1 MAVVEGFR
9 MQKTAVSAGAP
20 RRARSGRFSWA
31 TLPDDDL
38 LRLRF
43 KDLNLSVEGTWL
55 AHRLR
60 SLNDE
65 LESRGLMP
73 AHAWLSDEWF
83 SPSNTPGISFPF
95 YLAHPRL
102 VKLERKMVR
111 DVEGGTQRDCMRI
124 LRHEAGHVMQHAY
137 GLHRRR
143 RWQTVFGQSS
153 KPYPDY
159 YRPNPTS
166 KKYVQHLRR
175 WYAQS
180 HPDEDFAE
188 TFAVWL
194 TPRSAWKKKYAD
206 WPALKKLQYVDELMS
221 EIADERPILTKREE
235 VDPVGK
241 LNMTLGEHYLNKIEH
256 YAVDTPASFDREL
269 RRIFSDDPSDRG
281 SPSAAE
287 FVKRNRPD
295 IKKSVSKWTGEYA
308 LTLDAVL
315 DDMIDRCRALR
326 LRAAGSDRSLRQQ
339 LTVLLTR
346 KAVRSLY
353 DSSRRQVFAV

>member
-1 MAVVEGFR
+1 MR
-9 MQKTAVSAGAP
+9 KTTALARTTTR
-20 RRARSGRFSWA
+20 RRAGRFAWA

-38 LRLRF
+38 LDLRF
-43 KDLNLSVEGTWL
+43 KDLNLSIDRTWL
-55 AHRLR
+55 THQLR
-60 SLNDE
+60 NLNEE
-65 LESRGLMP
+65 LSARGLIA

-102 VKLERKMVR
+102 MKLERKMVR

-137 GLHRRR
+137 GLHRRK
-143 RWQTVFGQSS
+143 RWQNVFGQSS

-166 KKYVQHLRR
+166 KRYVQHLRR

-194 TPRSAWKKKYAD
+194 TPRSQWKKKYAE
-206 WPALKKLQYVDELMS
+206 WPAALKKLEYVDDLMS
-221 EIADERPILTKREE
+221 EIADERAILTRREE
-235 VDPVGK
+235 VDPVHRLTTTLRDHYQRK
-241 LNMTLGEHYLNKIEH
+241 LDH
-256 YAVDTPASFDREL
+256 YAIDTPASFDREL
-269 RRIFSDDPSDRG
+269 KRIFSDDPADRAF
-281 SPSAAE
+281 PSAAG
-287 FVKRNRPD
+287 FVKRNREA
-295 IKKSVSKWTGEYA
+295 IKKSVTKWTGEYGH
-308 LTLDAVL
+308 TLDAVL
-315 DDMIDRCRALR
+315 DDMIDRCRALQ
-326 LRAAGSDRSLRQQ
+326 LRAAGADRTLKQNLSY
-339 LTVLLTR
+339 LLTR

-353 DSSRRQVFAV
+353 DSKRRQVFAV